1 MLAIERK
8 NEILDKLRAEQRV
21 LVSDLAAYYHV
32 TEETIRRD
40 LDKLE
45 KEGYATKTYGGAILG
60 NSTKTDLS
68 YTIRN
73 KTNVEAKN
81 QIAAIA
87 SRLIEDGDHLML
99 DDSSTS
105 LYLAKKLKEK
115 KNLTVITNSVELV
128 VELSDVEGWTI
139 LLTGGRLKPESL
151 ALVGDQTQQALRR
164 YHVDKAVMSCKGI
177 DLESGVTDSSEFHSQ
192 TKQSMLRCAKTRI
205 LILDSSK
212 FDKISFIVNKNDKIA
227 FVGENELAQTTLFKI
242 LMGELEPDEGSVKWG
257 QTVTTSYLPKDNT
270 EYFEGCSDSLV
281 DWIRQFSSK
290 KDDVYL
296 RGFLGRMLFSG
307 EEVFK
312 PVNVLSGGEKVRCM
326 LSRMMLSGANVLL
339 LDQPTNHLDM
349 EAIQAVNKGLCAFPG
364 NILLAS
370 HDHELL
376 QTTCNR
382 VIEFQP
388 DGTIIDRLSS
398 YDDYIAWKLAKEGN

>member
-21 LVSDLAAYYHV
+21 LVSDLAEYYHV

-115 KNLTVITNSVELV
+115 KGLTVITNSVELV
-128 VELSDVEGWTI
+128 VELSGVEGWTI
-139 LLTGGRLKPESL
+139 ILTGGRLKPESL
-151 ALVGDQTQQALRR
+151 ALVGDQTQQSLRR

-177 DLESGVTDSSEFHSQ
+177 DLDPEAFLF
-192 TKQSMLRCAKTRI
+192 LRYGLLRVPFA
-205 LILDSSK
+205 
-212 FDKISFIVNKNDKIA
+212 NKAVHAVLRKKAD
-227 FVGENELAQTTLFKI
+227 
-242 LMGELEPDEGSVKWG
+242 PDPR
-257 QTVTTSYLPKDNT
+257 QQQ
-270 EYFEGCSDSLV
+270 
-281 DWIRQFSSK
+281 IRQSLIHR
-290 KDDVYL
+290 Y
-296 RGFLGRMLFSG
+296 RAAGR
-307 EEVFK
+307 
-312 PVNVLSGGEKVRCM
+312 
-326 LSRMMLSGANVLL
+326 
-339 LDQPTNHLDM
+339 
-349 EAIQAVNKGLCAFPG
+349 I
-364 NILLAS
+364 
-370 HDHELL
+370 
-376 QTTCNR
+376 
-382 VIEFQP
+382 
-388 DGTIIDRLSS
+388 
-398 YDDYIAWKLAKEGN
+398 

>member
-21 LVSDLAAYYHV
+21 LVSDLAEYYHV

-73 KTNVEAKN
+73 KTNVDAKN

-115 KNLTVITNSVELV
+115 KGLTVITNSVELV
-128 VELSDVEGWTI
+128 VELSGVEGWTI
-139 LLTGGRLKPESL
+139 ILTGGRLKPESL
-151 ALVGDQTQQALRR
+151 ALVGDQTQSLRR

-192 TKQSMLRCAKTRI
+192 TKHSMLCCAKKRI

-212 FDKISFIVNKNDKIA
+212 FDKVSFIDIA
-227 FVGENELAQTTLFKI
+227 PLDAF
-242 LMGELEPDEGSVKWG
+242 D
-257 QTVTTSYLPKDNT
+257 TVVTNAVPSKAWLD
-270 EYFEGCSDSLV
+270 YFADHNIECL
-281 DWIRQFSSK
+281 
-290 KDDVYL
+290 Y
-296 RGFLGRMLFSG
+296 
-307 EEVFK
+307 
-312 PVNVLSGGEKVRCM
+312 
-326 LSRMMLSGANVLL
+326 
-339 LDQPTNHLDM
+339 
-349 EAIQAVNKGLCAFPG
+349 PG
-364 NILLAS
+364 
-370 HDHELL
+370 
-376 QTTCNR
+376 T
-382 VIEFQP
+382 
-388 DGTIIDRLSS
+388 
-398 YDDYIAWKLAKEGN
+398 K